1 MGISP
6 LSAERA
12 AGAVRDGGAV
22 RHPVGAHAVLDL
34 LDRGFGR
41 HRAHLPGF
49 GRIAVRGVHGR
60 LHAALLGYLDVDPVR
75 ALGPVFH
82 AEILRRGEIVELGI
96 PIAREADRLAHAL
109 RGQVGAVL
117 VMDDRGAVQR
127 LPDRGTAVVGVDDV
141 ADRVGGAD
149 LHVGL
154 LLVAGGHVQLVI
166 DRRLVLRQ
174 HDHAE
179 RGVRV
184 GVDRLLCQRVN
195 AARAE
200 LVLPRGRGRVLLAL
214 IRVVALRL
222 GLPLRLPTVLRVR
235 AHIAAVERTIRQAHV
250 AHRHQTAVRVPLTRI
265 GALALIDRVAQSL
278 VHVHELVLPVRQ
290 IGRQTHLRVTQ
301 RRLHA
306 IQRGRPRILVDPM
319 HIGRLRRTTARTA
332 TVLTGTTAT
341 VIGQRYRNQTG
352 QQRRG
357 GGDRRHRTGALL
369 PEPHTKS
376 FPTYDRSA
384 PLRERE
390 ETGTP
395 EPASSRVPGRKARPQ
410 ARRPAAGPRK
420 HHQHHPAPGGSAA
433 DKRCLG
439 RTTSS
444 WIGAVVSLRL

>member
-1 MGISP
+1 M
-6 LSAERA
+6 
-12 AGAVRDGGAV
+12 
-22 RHPVGAHAVLDL
+22 
-34 LDRGFGR
+34 
-41 HRAHLPGF
+41 
-49 GRIAVRGVHGR
+49 
-60 LHAALLGYLDVDPVR
+60 
-75 ALGPVFH
+75 FH

-222 GLPLRLPTVLRVR
+222 GLPLRLPTVLRIR
-235 AHIAAVERTIRQAHV
+235 THIAAIEQAVPEPGVSDGH
-250 AHRHQTAVRVPLTRI
+250 HTTVRVSLTRI
-265 GALALIDRVAQSL
+265 GAPALIDRVAQGL
-278 VHVHELVLPVRQ
+278 VHVHVLVRAIRQVR
-290 IGRQTHLRVTQ
+290 RQRDVCVAQ
-301 RRLHA
+301 R
-306 IQRGRPRILVDPM
+306 
-319 HIGRLRRTTARTA
+319 
-332 TVLTGTTAT
+332 
-341 VIGQRYRNQTG
+341 
-352 QQRRG
+352 
-357 GGDRRHRTGALL
+357 
-369 PEPHTKS
+369 
-376 FPTYDRSA
+376 
-384 PLRERE
+384 
-390 ETGTP
+390 
-395 EPASSRVPGRKARPQ
+395 
-410 ARRPAAGPRK
+410 
-420 HHQHHPAPGGSAA
+420 
-433 DKRCLG
+433 
-439 RTTSS
+439 
-444 WIGAVVSLRL
+444 